1 MSRGTLGRIEKLERQ
16 RLEPG
21 QWIEWVEDDGTIVYL
36 DGRMTH
42 EEALAM
48 LD

>member
-16 RLEPG
+16 QADSG
-21 QWIEWVEDDGTIVYL
+21 QWIEWEDDDGTIVYL
-36 DGRMTH
+36 DWRISH
-42 EEALAM
+42 EEALAL

>member
-16 RLEPG
+16 RLKPER
-21 QWIEWVEDDGTIVYL
+21 WIAWEDDDGAIVYL
-36 DGRMTH
+36 DGSMTH
-42 EEALAM
+42 EEALKL

>member
-1 MSRGTLGRIEKLERQ
+1 MNRGTLGRIEKLERQ
-16 RLEPG
+16 QLESG

-36 DGRMTH
+36 YGRMAH
-42 EEALAM
+42 EEALAL